1 MQYLQLACCKLGL
14 CPCAH
19 LALAAFEGPWLTST
33 QIVFV
38 FVYVVL
44 QEFVFPFCFIHIC
57 ACILV
62 LQLHLRLCF
71 KLRLSPAPSWSNCL
85 MDLGLHFDQFPVF
98 YSSLTVNTVNKY
110 TFESQFCLSLSLS
123 ISGTMNYLTTE
134 PYGVEQ
140 TKSCK

>member
-1 MQYLQLACCKLGL
+1 MFL
-14 CPCAH
+14 
-19 LALAAFEGPWLTST
+19 
-33 QIVFV
+33 
-38 FVYVVL
+38 
-44 QEFVFPFCFIHIC
+44 FCFIHIC

-62 LQLHLRLCF
+62 LQLHLRLGF

-110 TFESQFCLSLSLS
+110 TFESQFSLSLSLS
-123 ISGTMNYLTTE
+123 MSGTMNYLTAE
-134 PYGVEQ
+134 PSGVEQ

>member
-1 MQYLQLACCKLGL
+1 
-14 CPCAH
+14 
-19 LALAAFEGPWLTST
+19 
-33 QIVFV
+33 
-38 FVYVVL
+38 
-44 QEFVFPFCFIHIC
+44 
-57 ACILV
+57 
-62 LQLHLRLCF
+62 
-71 KLRLSPAPSWSNCL
+71 

>member
-1 MQYLQLACCKLGL
+1 MWYLQLACCKLGL

-19 LALAAFEGPWLTST
+19 LAPAAFEGPWLTST
-33 QIVFV
+33 RIVFV

-62 LQLHLRLCF
+62 LQLQLCLCF
-71 KLRLSPAPSWSNCL
+71 KLRLSLAPSWSNCL
-85 MDLGLHFDQFPVF
+85 MDLGSHFDQFPVF

-123 ISGTMNYLTTE
+123 LSLSISATINYLTTE
-134 PYGVEQ
+134 PSGV
-140 TKSCK
+140 KD